1 MNTDVI
7 RTALADVAGRDFSE
21 AASRLLARLG
31 YESALVLEGQTGL
44 VDDFVRQLPARNLDT
59 ATERSFV
66 EEARSARVLFQLT
79 DEEIPD
85 RIQSTLFESSG
96 FSTGNAR
103 SFLFAAVE
111 LKGES
116 YPRGRYASFAREVN
130 KRVVAPTVVLF
141 RTPTNLLTLAFVH
154 RRANLRDSERD
165 VLGKVSLIREIKL
178 DDPHRAHLD
187 ILGELSLYERR
198 RWMDRRGRP
207 QNFDGLLAAWLDAL
221 DTEELNRRFYRDLFA
236 WFERAVKK
244 ATFPTKQPKTLKS
257 EEHVMRLITRLMFVW
272 FVKEKG
278 LVAEDLFVQ
287 NQVRKL
293 LRDYDADGGDSY
305 YRAVLQNLFFAT
317 LNTEIS
323 RRGFSSVDIT
333 THRDFSRYRYKSE
346 IADPDGL
353 LALFEQTP
361 FINGGLFD
369 CLDSFESTSRKGY
382 RIDCFTD
389 NETHRRGYSIPNAL
403 FFDESEKEP
412 GLIRLFER
420 YKFTVEENT
429 PTEQEV
435 ALDPEL
441 LGKVFENLLAAYNPE
456 TRDTARKQTGSYYTP
471 REVWTTWWTRRWWPR
486 SRRRHPRKATRRGGR
501 ASCAVCWPTWTS
513 TTARA
518 VTIGAVFRT
527 RSAVRWCPLSPN

>member
-1 MNTDVI
+1 MSGGDGWTG
-7 RTALADVAGRDFSE
+7 AD
-21 AASRLLARLG
+21 
-31 YESALVLEGQTGL
+31 
-44 VDDFVRQLPARNLDT
+44 
-59 ATERSFV
+59 
-66 EEARSARVLFQLT
+66 
-79 DEEIPD
+79 
-85 RIQSTLFESSG
+85 
-96 FSTGNAR
+96 
-103 SFLFAAVE
+103 
-111 LKGES
+111 K
-116 YPRGRYASFAREVN
+116 
-130 KRVVAPTVVLF
+130 
-141 RTPTNLLTLAFVH
+141 
-154 RRANLRDSERD
+154 
-165 VLGKVSLIREIKL
+165 
-178 DDPHRAHLD
+178 
-187 ILGELSLYERR
+187 
-198 RWMDRRGRP
+198 P

-244 ATFPTKQPKTLKS
+244 ATFPTKQPKALKS

-278 LVAEDLFVQ
+278 LVAEDLFVE

-293 LRDYDADGGDSY
+293 LRDYDPDNGDSY

-323 RRGFSSVDIT
+323 RRGFSSAGHHHAPRLSLDT
-333 THRDFSRYRYKSE
+333 GTRARLPTPTACWRCSK
-346 IADPDGL
+346 
-353 LALFEQTP
+353 QTP

-389 NETHRRGYSIPNAL
+389 NEAHRRGYSIPNAL

-471 REVWTTWWTRRWWPR
+471 REVVDYMVDEALVAALAQ
-486 SRRRHPRKATRRGGR
+486 KAAG
-501 ASCAVCWPTWTS
+501 S
-513 TTARA
+513 
-518 VTIGAVFRT
+518 
-527 RSAVRWCPLSPN
+527 